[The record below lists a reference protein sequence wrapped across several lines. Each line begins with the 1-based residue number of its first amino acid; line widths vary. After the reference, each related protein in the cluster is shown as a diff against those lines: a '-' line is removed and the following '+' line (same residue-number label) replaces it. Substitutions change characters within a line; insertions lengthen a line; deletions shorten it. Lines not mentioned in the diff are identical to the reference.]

1 MEEKKMRT
9 VRSYVRRESRLTSAQ
24 QRALDEFMP
33 QWGLTIPDAMFD
45 FQHIYGNENDVV
57 LEIGFGPGTSLVE
70 QAVAKPQV
78 NFLGVE
84 IHGPGVGS
92 CLAEMANNNLE
103 NVRVMRED
111 FMDVLPHIPD
121 YSLQKV
127 QIFFPD
133 PWPKKRHHKR
143 RLIQVEF
150 VVEITRKLKPQGIIH
165 LATDWENYAEH
176 MTAVLDQIDNLQK
189 FSTARGS
196 RPKTKFELRGEKL
209 GHGVWDFLYR
219 KTANA

>member
-33 QWGLTIPDAMFD
+33 QWGLTIPDTMFD
-45 FQHIYGNENDVV
+45 FSHIYGNENDVV
-57 LEIGFGPGTSLVE
+57 LEIGFGPGSSLVA
-70 QAVAKPQV
+70 QAVAEPQV

-92 CLAEMANNNLE
+92 CLAEMAKNNLT

-111 FMDVLPHIPD
+111 FLDVLPHIPD
-121 YSLQKV
+121 DSLQKI

-143 RLIQVEF
+143 RLIQVDF
-150 VVEITRKLKPQGIIH
+150 VVEITRKLKSQGIIH

-176 MTAVLDQIDNLQK
+176 MVHVLDQIGNLQK
-189 FSTARGS
+189 FSTERSS
-196 RPKTKFELRGEKL
+196 RPKTKFEIRGEKL

-219 KTANA
+219 KTTDE

>member
-1 MEEKKMRT
+1 MEEKKLRT

-33 QWGLTIPDAMFD
+33 QWGLTVPTTTFD
-45 FQHIYGNENDVV
+45 FRSIYGNDNEVV

-70 QAVAKPQV
+70 QAIAEPQT

-92 CLAEMANNNLE
+92 CLAGVAKNNLQ

-111 FMDVLPHIPD
+111 FMDVLPYIPD
-121 YSLQKV
+121 NSLQKI

-150 VVEITRKLKPQGIIH
+150 VVDITYKLKSQGIIH
-165 LATDWENYAEH
+165 LATDWENYAAH
-176 MTAVLDQIDNLQK
+176 MVNVLNRIGNLQQ
-189 FSTARGS
+189 FSTERFS
-196 RPKTKFELRGEKL
+196 RPKTKFEIRGEKL

-219 KTANA
+219 KTE